1 MQFFQEI
8 LYEHLKT
15 KGTFSAKLE
24 QKPRFLYEH
33 LFKKGTFFKNVH
45 TRLVTPQKPI
55 GLSRI
60 EGAIP
65 DDFSPR

>member
-1 MQFFQEI
+1 VFFGQQNLNIMQFFQEI

-45 TRLVTPQKPI
+45 TRLM
-55 GLSRI
+55 G
-60 EGAIP
+60 
-65 DDFSPR
+65 